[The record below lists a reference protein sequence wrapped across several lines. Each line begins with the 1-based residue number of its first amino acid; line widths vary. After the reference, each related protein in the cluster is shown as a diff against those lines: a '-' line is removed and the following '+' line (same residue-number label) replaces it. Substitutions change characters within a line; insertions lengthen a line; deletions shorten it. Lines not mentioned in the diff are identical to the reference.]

1 MVMIE
6 RNAPLES
13 RQIEALR
20 LSVGWDATPGQ
31 YQHILARSYAYFS
44 VKESDQLV
52 AFLNVLSDGV
62 DALLLDL
69 MVHPAH
75 QGRGLGQALV
85 SHAVECL
92 LADGITFIQVV
103 FDPALEGFYRKC
115 GFDII
120 RAGVIDRTAAY

>member
-1 MVMIE
+1 MAMIE
-6 RNAPLES
+6 RNAPLECS
-13 RQIEALR
+13 QIDALR
-20 LSVGWDATPGQ
+20 LSVGWDVIPGQ
-31 YQHILARSYAYFS
+31 YQHTLARSYAYFS
-44 VKESDQLV
+44 VQEGGQLV

-85 SHAVECL
+85 SHAVESL

-115 GFDII
+115 GFEII
-120 RAGVIDRTAAY
+120 RAGVIDRTAAH